1 MLPSKKVKNI
11 LVNVFD
17 HGINEKAIMNTKRM
31 LAYAETEH
39 RFLDSGGFQ
48 LHEAEK
54 ENKVMTFDSKS
65 PLMNSH
71 SHINISPAHVVET
84 ACRLEP
90 DTMTSLD
97 FPILKIKDQAEREAE
112 FLRKLGFNIK
122 WAIETAS
129 LRERYCPEVK
139 LLVPVQAY
147 DPGQFEFFNNLIQH
161 ANYDGL
167 SMPLRNLKPPEVALF
182 LLRFYQLGMQRVHLL
197 GSSSFFTLAVAAYF
211 ARHFFQW
218 VGIDSTT
225 WRVAA
230 EHTGYL
236 NPNDLSVEGIGNDV
250 LIDERL
256 PMICPCPFCENTTF
270 TRLKNLPY
278 SDKVALLR
286 SHNFWVIEKA
296 AEDLYKNAT
305 DLLTFE
311 RFLRRRSPRTKDI
324 EELIRC
330 LSLID
335 LFKKEDIN
343 VLKPFFQKPT

>member
-17 HGINEKAIMNTKRM
+17 HGTNERAIMNTKRM
-31 LAYAETEH
+31 FAYAETEH

-54 ENKVMTFDSKS
+54 ENKVMAFDLKS

-90 DTMTSLD
+90 RTMTSLD
-97 FPILKIKDQAEREAE
+97 FPILKIKNESEREIE
-112 FLRKLGFNIK
+112 FLRKLGFNVK
-122 WAIETAS
+122 WAIETAA
-129 LRERYCPEVK
+129 LREKHCPQI
-139 LLVPVQAY
+139 LLLIPVQCY
-147 DPGQFEFFNNLIQH
+147 TLGQFALFYTLIQH

-182 LLRFYQLGMQRVHLL
+182 LLRFYQLGIQRVHLL
-197 GSSSFFTLAVAAYF
+197 GSSSFFTLAVAAHF

-218 VGIDSTT
+218 VGTDSTT

-230 EHTGYL
+230 EHNGYL
-236 NPNDLSVEGIGNDV
+236 NPNDLSAEGIGSDV
-250 LIDERL
+250 LINEKL
-256 PMICPCPFCENTTF
+256 PMICNCPFCENTTF
-270 TRLKNLPY
+270 TFIKNLPY
-278 SDKVALLR
+278 SDKVSLLR

-296 AEDLYKNAT
+296 AENLYQNAT

-324 EELIRC
+324 DDLIKC

-343 VLKPFFQKPT
+343 VLKPFFQKAI